1 MGRRT
6 PSSNSS
12 PESDLDTI
20 KVQPRDSGPNLKE
33 RDRYLAH
40 YSNQHSRPPG
50 PPPNYQ
56 PYTKWLP
63 WLVPIIAIVNVVL
76 FVLVMYV
83 NDCPRNSQNCF
94 GTEIFGRYAFQDVH
108 ENPLLGPST
117 TTLQK
122 LGALDVKKV
131 VEGRQLW
138 RLLSC
143 MWLHAGVFHV
153 AANMLSLLFVGIRLE
168 QEFGFVRIG
177 PLYVLAGVGG
187 SLLSA
192 LFVRKKISV
201 GASGALFGLLGAML
215 SELITNWTLYE
226 NKLATLLTLL
236 LIIAINL
243 AVGILPHVDNF
254 AHLGGFITGFLLG
267 CVLLIRPQFGW
278 MDKKR
283 APSGYFAASKKSK
296 YKIYQYILLI
306 MSLAIFLTGFI
317 LGLILL
323 TNGWDGNAHCSWC
336 HYLSCVPTPLWS
348 CTEARCATT
357 QLENQLN
364 MTCTSNHKNGT
375 YILSNPNNTIEIQM
389 LCSKLCK

>member
-6 PSSNSS
+6 PSGYST
-12 PESDLDTI
+12 PESDLEI
-20 KVQPRDSGPNLKE
+20 KVQPRNSGPKLEE
-33 RDRYLAH
+33 RDE
-40 YSNQHSRPPG
+40 RPPSRHPI

-56 PYTKWLP
+56 PYKKWFP
-63 WLVPIIAIVNVVL
+63 WLVPVITIVNVAL
-76 FVLVMYV
+76 FIVVMYI
-83 NDCPRNSQNCF
+83 NNCPRNSQNCF
-94 GTEIFGRYAFQDVH
+94 GTDFFGQFAFQDVH

-117 TTLQK
+117 TTLQQ
-122 LGALDVKKV
+122 LGALDVTKV
-131 VEGRQLW
+131 VEGHQIW
-138 RLLSC
+138 RLFSC
-143 MWLHAGVFHV
+143 MWLHAGLFHV

-168 QEFGFVRIG
+168 QEFGFFRIG
-177 PLYVLAGVGG
+177 PLYVLAGAGG

-192 LFVRKKISV
+192 LFVKRKISV

-267 CVLLIRPQFGW
+267 CVLLLRPQFGW
-278 MDKKR
+278 VNLNK
-283 APSGYFAASKKSK
+283 APPGYFVASKKSK
-296 YKIYQYILLI
+296 FKTYQYVLLAMSIAIL
-306 MSLAIFLTGFI
+306 LTGFI
-317 LGLILL
+317 LGLVLL
-323 TNGWDGNAHCSWC
+323 TKGWDGNAHCSWC

-348 CTEARCATT
+348 CTEARCAII
-357 QLENQLN
+357 QLGNQMN
-364 MTCTSNHKNGT
+364 MTCTSNNKNET
-375 YILSNPNNTIEIQM
+375 YTLKNPSNTFEIQL

>member
-1 MGRRT
+1 MGRKT
-6 PSSNSS
+6 PSGNSLS
-12 PESDLDTI
+12 ESDLEI
-20 KVQPRDSGPNLKE
+20 KVQPRNSGPEE
-33 RDRYLAH
+33 RDQRL
-40 YSNQHSRPPG
+40 HSRPPQI

-56 PYTKWLP
+56 PYKKCLP
-63 WLVPIIAIVNVVL
+63 WLVPIIIIVNIVL
-76 FVLVMYV
+76 FIFVMYV
-83 NDCPRNSQNCF
+83 NDCPRNSNNCF
-94 GTEIFGRYAFQDVH
+94 GIDFFGRYAFQDVH

-122 LGALDVKKV
+122 LGALDVNKV
-131 VEGRQLW
+131 VEGKQIW
-138 RLLSC
+138 RLFSC

-168 QEFGFVRIG
+168 QEFGFLRIG

-236 LIIAINL
+236 LIIALNL

-254 AHLGGFITGFLLG
+254 AHLGGFVTGFLLG
-267 CVLLIRPQFGW
+267 CVLLLRPQFGW
-278 MDKKR
+278 VNLNK
-283 APSGYFAASKKSK
+283 APPGYFVASKKSK
-296 YKIYQYILLI
+296 YKIYQYILL
-306 MSLAIFLTGFI
+306 MFSLAFLLTGFI
-317 LGLILL
+317 LGLALL

-348 CTEARCATT
+348 CTEARCAVK
-357 QLENQLN
+357 
-364 MTCTSNHKNGT
+364 SFFHFA
-375 YILSNPNNTIEIQM
+375 
-389 LCSKLCK
+389 

>member
-6 PSSNSS
+6 PSENSS
-12 PESDLDTI
+12 PESDLEKI
-20 KVQPRDSGPNLKE
+20 KVQPRDSGPEE
-33 RDRYLAH
+33 RDRRL
-40 YSNQHSRPPG
+40 HSCPPV

-56 PYTKWLP
+56 PYTKSFS
-63 WLVPIIAIVNVVL
+63 WLVPIIIIANVAL
-76 FVLVMYV
+76 FILVMYV
-83 NDCPRNSQNCF
+83 NDCPLKSHNCF
-94 GTEIFGRYAFQDVH
+94 GTDIFGRFAFQDVH

-122 LGALDVKKV
+122 LGALDVNKV
-131 VEGRQLW
+131 VEERQIW
-138 RLLSC
+138 RLFSC

-168 QEFGFVRIG
+168 QEFGFLRIG

-254 AHLGGFITGFLLG
+254 AHLGGFVSGFLLG
-267 CVLLIRPQFGW
+267 CVLLLRPQFGW
-278 MDKKR
+278 VNLKK
-283 APSGYFAASKKSK
+283 APPGYFVASKKSK

-306 MSLAIFLTGFI
+306 VSLALLLTG
-317 LGLILL
+317 
-323 TNGWDGNAHCSWC
+323 
-336 HYLSCVPTPLWS
+336 
-348 CTEARCATT
+348 
-357 QLENQLN
+357 
-364 MTCTSNHKNGT
+364 
-375 YILSNPNNTIEIQM
+375 
-389 LCSKLCK
+389 